1 MLTNDVTNQQGVKM
15 PRLQWNVVKRW
26 LTFIR
31 NAIMR
36 RCEIHEHEAIN
47 RLRFFYQSCSHPS
60 DTIIIVTLEVMI
72 CFFGCEFVTNVLHHH
87 HYFSFSLHG
96 CCCKHSPLWFHGKFH
111 KKGGTSSPP
120 PPPNSGSPFG
130 SGPPGPRLGPCLLD
144 LALAGAF
151 FKNTVVRS
159 ITFRLLV
166 SRLVNFSQIKTDS
179 GLLEQVWSV

>member
-60 DTIIIVTLEVMI
+60 DTIIVTLEVMI

-111 KKGGTSSPP
+111 KKGGISSPP
-120 PPPNSGSPFG
+120 PQ
-130 SGPPGPRLGPCLLD
+130 
-144 LALAGAF
+144 
-151 FKNTVVRS
+151 TVAA
-159 ITFRLLV
+159 
-166 SRLVNFSQIKTDS
+166 RLVADHHHHHKS
-179 GLLEQVWSV
+179 GTKLFFVSLATAVPTTMVTFVCESCNETLKKVRRTIPFFPP